1 MQQCALTIIQNKNND
16 NDKNNDYKMQQCALS
31 IMIKTLII
39 IKTMIIKCN
48 NVH

>member
-16 NDKNNDYKMQQCALS
+16 NDKNNDYKMQQCALTI
-31 IMIKTLII
+31 IM
-39 IKTMIIKCN
+39 IKTMIIKFN

>member
-1 MQQCALTIIQNKNND
+1 MCINNNDKNNDNKMQQCALTIIK
-16 NDKNNDYKMQQCALS
+16 
-31 IMIKTLII
+31 